1 MSNLFWFSEK
11 QFEKIQP
18 WLPNDVRGVPR
29 VDDRRVLSGIV
40 HVIKHG
46 LRWSDCPAEYGPAKT
61 IYNRYARWSEK
72 GVFARLFAALVAE
85 AGVPDSLAIDSTN
98 SKVHR
103 TAGSGRKKGVRTAAS
118 ETRAEAATA
127 RFTPSP
133 TSKAVPWFWS

>member
-18 WLPNDVRGVPR
+18 WLPHDVRGVPR

-40 HVIKHG
+40 HVIKYG

-72 GVFARLFAALVAE
+72 GVFARLFATLVAE
-85 AGVPDSLAIDSTN
+85 AGLADSLAIDSTHI
-98 SKVHR
+98 KVHR
-103 TAGSGRKKGVRTAAS
+103 TAGSGRKKGVRTALS
-118 ETRAEAATA
+118 ETRAEAVTA
-127 RFTPSP
+127 RFTPLP
-133 TSKAVPWFWS
+133 TSKAVP